1 MANLCKE
8 TYAGLALHHEQRT
21 CDSHAER
28 IEAAHRRLFE
38 SVRPAL
44 IHAGLPRNF
53 WEDCAIWATDVR
65 NVRAVQWK
73 IPHIELLHPVSNSI
87 FSS

>member
-38 SVRPAL
+38 AVCPAL
-44 IHAGLPRNF
+44 IHAGLP
-53 WEDCAIWATDVR
+53 
-65 NVRAVQWK
+65 
-73 IPHIELLHPVSNSI
+73 
-87 FSS
+87 